1 MGQGMKLAIEAGPL
15 LVFFIANYALGI
27 YWGTGLF
34 MAATAVSLAASWM
47 LTRKIAVM
55 PLISAGFVAVFG
67 GLTLWLHDDSFIKIK
82 VTLINTLF
90 GVVLVGGLA
99 FGQLFLKLVM
109 GEAMKMTDAGW
120 RTLTVRWAVF
130 FFAVAL
136 LNEYV
141 WRSYE
146 TATWVN
152 FKVFGLLP
160 LTLVFA
166 VSQAPFM
173 LKHAIP
179 DETDPRA

>member
-1 MGQGMKLAIEAGPL
+1 MKLLIEAGPL
-15 LVFFIANYALGI
+15 LVFFIANWKLGI

-34 MAATAVSLAASWM
+34 MAATAVSLAASWI
-47 LTRKIAVM
+47 LARRIAVM

-67 GLTLWLHDDSFIKIK
+67 GLTLWLQDDTFIKIK
-82 VTLINTLF
+82 VTLINALF
-90 GVVLVGGLA
+90 GAILLGGLA
-99 FGQLFLKLVM
+99 FGQLFLKFVM

-120 RTLTVRWAVF
+120 RRLTLRWAFF

-141 WRSYE
+141 WRSYP
-146 TATWVN
+146 TDTWVN

-166 VSQAPFM
+166 MSQAPFM
-173 LKHAIP
+173 LKHALP
-179 DETDPRA
+179 DEPAPP